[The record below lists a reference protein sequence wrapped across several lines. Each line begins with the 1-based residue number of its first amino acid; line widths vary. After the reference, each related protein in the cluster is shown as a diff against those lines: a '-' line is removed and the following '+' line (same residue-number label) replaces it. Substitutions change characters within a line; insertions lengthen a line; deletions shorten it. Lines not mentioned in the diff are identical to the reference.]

1 MSVCLLFFIRFM
13 SILAWLGF
21 FAVVKFV
28 TVLFFTV
35 SLLILNYE
43 NWSFHNLNP
52 SFNVMHFFI
61 GNGIIVNSYN
71 CHIVIPAVERIMK
84 HPQQF
89 QATPVGFFEVSTSF
103 KISFSIVEA
112 ASFGLLTEVSVV
124 SNLLTFRIWATT
136 KTFLYHYICLHSI
149 LDHFLLF
156 SKVWTC
162 MFYRIQAFWKRKEK
176 RVFSFI
182 LITTLHLCFHFIDC
196 GCCTRFWDGSWV
208 CRVRRTL
215 MTIVLPINFYL

>member
-1 MSVCLLFFIRFM
+1 M

-21 FAVVKFV
+21 FAVVKFI

-35 SLLILNYE
+35 SLLILNYQ

-52 SFNVMHFFI
+52 SFNIMHFFI

-89 QATPVGFFEVSTSF
+89 QATPAGFFEVSTLS

-112 ASFGLLTEVSVV
+112 A
-124 SNLLTFRIWATT
+124 
-136 KTFLYHYICLHSI
+136 
-149 LDHFLLF
+149 
-156 SKVWTC
+156 
-162 MFYRIQAFWKRKEK
+162 
-176 RVFSFI
+176 
-182 LITTLHLCFHFIDC
+182 
-196 GCCTRFWDGSWV
+196 
-208 CRVRRTL
+208 
-215 MTIVLPINFYL
+215 